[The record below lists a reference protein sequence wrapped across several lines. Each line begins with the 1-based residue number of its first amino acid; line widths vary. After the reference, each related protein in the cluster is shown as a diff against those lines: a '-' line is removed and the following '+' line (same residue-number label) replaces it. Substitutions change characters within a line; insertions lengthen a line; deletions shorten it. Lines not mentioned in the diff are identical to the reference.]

1 MVITRALFVLTLV
14 VLWLPADYAPAQ
26 TYPSKSI
33 RLIVPFTPGGISDLL
48 ARSLGAKLGPALG
61 QQIVVENRPG
71 AGTTIASEVVARSSP
86 DGHTLYLQDITT
98 HAINAS
104 LYRRLSYDSVKDFT
118 LIQMLAT
125 TPLILVVHPS
135 LPVKSVKELIA
146 FAKGRPGQI
155 IYGSSGNGTIVHLST
170 ELFKSMAGVD
180 MVHVPFKGSPQSV
193 LALLSGEVAVSF
205 PTMPPA
211 LPLVQAGKLRAL
223 AVTSPK
229 RSKAAPDVPTVS
241 EAGLKGY
248 EMVLYSGIIGPSNVP
263 REIVARLNAE
273 IGKAMH
279 SPDLKP
285 ILDNVGAEP
294 VTMTPEQFRTH
305 LLSEI
310 DKLGAIVRAVGAR
323 VD

>member
-1 MVITRALFVLTLV
+1 MISNRAFLV
-14 VLWLPADYAPAQ
+14 VAVAVLAVAHGQALAQ
-26 TYPSKSI
+26 AYPTKSV

-48 ARSLGAKLGPALG
+48 ARSLGARLGPVLG

-71 AGTTIASEVVARSSP
+71 AGTTLASEVVARSSP

-104 LYRRLSYDSVKDFT
+104 LYRRLPYDSVKDFT

-146 FAKGRPGQI
+146 FAKARPGQI

-193 LALLSGEVAVSF
+193 VALLSGEVAVSF

-211 LPLVQAGKLRAL
+211 LPNVQAGKLRAL

-229 RSKAAPDVPTVS
+229 RSNAAPDVPTVS

-248 EMVLYSGIIGPSNVP
+248 EMVLYSGIIGPANVP
-263 REIVARLNAE
+263 GAIVAKLNAE
-273 IGKAMH
+273 IGKGIR
-279 SPDLKP
+279 SPELKP

-294 VTMTPEQFRTH
+294 VTMTPEQFGKH
-305 LLSEI
+305 LRSEI

>member
-1 MVITRALFVLTLV
+1 MVVTRVLFVLIIV
-14 VLWLPADYAPAQ
+14 VLWLPADHAPAQ

-48 ARSLGAKLGPALG
+48 ARSLGAKLGPVLG

-71 AGTTIASEVVARSSP
+71 AGTTIASEVVARSSA

-104 LYRRLSYDSVKDFT
+104 LYRRLPYDSVKDFT

-135 LPVKSVKELIA
+135 LPVKNVKELIA
-146 FAKGRPGQI
+146 FAKARPGQI

-180 MVHVPFKGSPQSV
+180 MLHVPFKGSPESV
-193 LALLSGEVAVSF
+193 VALLSGQVAVSF

-248 EMVLYSGIIGPSNVP
+248 EMVLYSGIIGPANIP
-263 REIVARLNAE
+263 RQIVARLNAE
-273 IGKAMH
+273 IGKVIR
-279 SPDLKP
+279 SPELKP
-285 ILDNVGAEP
+285 VLDNVGAEP
-294 VTMTPEQFRTH
+294 VTMTPEQFGSH
-305 LLSEI
+305 LRSEI
-310 DKLGAIVRAVGAR
+310 DKLGAIVRSVGAR